1 MLFQI
6 EMLKD
11 QSPKNQQKRRKG
23 RIVRSIQEQGSTNQ
37 TGRSTDGGVR
47 SVDPWE
53 GIFTMNQIKHIYEL
67 SELNQQGKSNWNA
80 GKVSLDLQGYY
91 RPSGP

>member
-6 EMLKD
+6 EMLQD
-11 QSPKNQQKRRKG
+11 RSPKNQRKRRKS

-47 SVDPWE
+47 PVDPCK

-80 GKVSLDLQGYY
+80 GKVSLDLQGNY